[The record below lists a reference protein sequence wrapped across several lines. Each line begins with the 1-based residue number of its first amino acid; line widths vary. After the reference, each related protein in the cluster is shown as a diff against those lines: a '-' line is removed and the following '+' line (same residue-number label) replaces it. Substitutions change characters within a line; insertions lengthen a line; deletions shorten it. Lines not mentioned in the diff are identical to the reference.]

1 MIKANRIPKELKSIP
16 QWLIWREEMV
26 PKKDKRTKVPY
37 NPKAKGLVHAKSNDP
52 KTWGTFE
59 QALQSLKEKKLDGI
73 GFVVTKENQIV
84 GFDLDDCVDPKEG
97 TIESWALDIVKM
109 LNSYTE
115 KSPSGEGLRIFVRGS
130 LPPGGRHRG
139 KFEVY
144 DSGRYF
150 TVTGDHLDKT
160 PLSIEPRQKEIDEVF
175 TKYLGTPEDQS
186 LEPNNAARDPQPV
199 TNKAAPNETPT
210 DDEIIS
216 RALNSKYEDRF
227 RRLWEG
233 DCSGYQSQSEADLAL
248 CNALA
253 YFGAKD
259 ASQMDAL
266 FRKSKLFRPKW
277 DEKHSADGKTYGQM
291 TIEKAINSQNKGKKQ
306 SRVET
311 KLIDLAN
318 NVELFHTP
326 LKEKFARIDVGGH
339 LENWFLNSETFKDWL
354 FQKYYKQYGK
364 VPNKMDHEA
373 TISVLAAKAL
383 YDCPEHETHY
393 RIVQCDQ
400 TIFIDLGNENWE
412 AIRITADGW
421 EITTQPAVMFRRS
434 AGMRPLPYPDKKG
447 GFKKLKTLINLPNKA
462 AFRLAVS
469 WLVGALNPTGPFPIL
484 IILGPHGSAKSTMA
498 RILKMI
504 IDPSVAPLRSLHTDE
519 RNMVISAYNCWVLA
533 YDNLSHINQAT
544 SDAFCRLS
552 TGGGFSIRQLYKD
565 ADEMI
570 FELKRPLMLTSIDLL
585 GGYHDLMDR
594 SIVLNLDPIEDEER
608 MPERE
613 LEAKFDAVHPLILGG
628 LCNALSEALKNF
640 HSTQLKR
647 YPRMADFARWVVA
660 SEDALPWKK
669 GRFMKSYRRNLA
681 EGVGKSLEA
690 DPVAEAVINLMR
702 SYRHGKWRGTAAEL
716 LSELE
721 GDPKQ
726 KIAGYVPERT
736 VLSRMWPKAPH
747 VLSSRLKRVAPFLEK
762 IRIRVVFKERKANR
776 RDIVIK
782 KIK

>member
-1 MIKANRIPKELKSIP
+1 MA
-16 QWLIWREEMV
+16 V
-26 PKKDKRTKVPY
+26 
-37 NPKAKGLVHAKSNDP
+37 
-52 KTWGTFE
+52 
-59 QALQSLKEKKLDGI
+59 QSLKAHKFDGV
-73 GFVVTKENQIV
+73 GFVVTKEDDFV
-84 GFDLDDCVDPKEG
+84 GFDLDKCIDPKTGE
-97 TIESWALDIVKM
+97 IEPWALKIVQTI
-109 LNSYTE
+109 NSYTE
-115 KSPSGEGLRIFVRGS
+115 RSPSGTGLRIMARGV
-130 LPPGGRHRG
+130 LPVGPRRKGG
-139 KFEVY
+139 FEIY

-150 TVTGDHLDKT
+150 TITGDHLKET
-160 PLSIEPRQKEIDEVF
+160 PISVEPRQKGIDQIYAE
-175 TKYLGTPEDQS
+175 YLGKPNNLCPEPHDHGGDSQPMAKQAIPTEDQ
-186 LEPNNAARDPQPV
+186 NN
-199 TNKAAPNETPT
+199 
-210 DDEIIS
+210 DEIIS
-216 RALNSKYEDRF
+216 RALNSKYGDKF

-233 DCSGYQSQSEADLAL
+233 DYSEYPSQSEADLAL
-248 CNALA
+248 CRALS

-291 TIEKAINSQNKGKKQ
+291 TVEKALKSQNKGKKQ
-306 SRVET
+306 SPVEA

-318 NVELFHTP
+318 DVELFHTP
-326 LKEKFARIDVGGH
+326 LRETFARIDVGGH
-339 LENWFLNSETFKDWL
+339 LKNWFVNSETFKNWL
-354 FQKYYKQYGK
+354 FQKFYKRHGK

-383 YDCPEHETHY
+383 YDCPQRETYY
-393 RIVQCDQ
+393 RIAECDHN
-400 TIFIDLGNENWE
+400 IYIDLGNENWE
-412 AIRITADGW
+412 VIKINEDGW
-421 EITTQPAVMFRRS
+421 EITGQPAVMFRRS
-434 AGMRPLPYPDKKG
+434 AGMRPLPYPDRKG

-498 RILKMI
+498 RILKSI

-533 YDNLSHINQAT
+533 YDNLSHITQLT

-613 LEAKFDAVHPLILGG
+613 LEANFDAVHPKILGA

-640 HSTQLKR
+640 SSTKLKR

-660 SEDALPWKK
+660 SEGALPWKK
-669 GRFMKSYRRNLA
+669 GRFMKSYGGIWRRA
-681 EGVGKSLEA
+681 SA
-690 DPVAEAVINLMR
+690 
-702 SYRHGKWRGTAAEL
+702 
-716 LSELE
+716 
-721 GDPKQ
+721 
-726 KIAGYVPERT
+726 
-736 VLSRMWPKAPH
+736 
-747 VLSSRLKRVAPFLEK
+747 SRLSPTR
-762 IRIRVVFKERKANR
+762 
-776 RDIVIK
+776 
-782 KIK
+782 